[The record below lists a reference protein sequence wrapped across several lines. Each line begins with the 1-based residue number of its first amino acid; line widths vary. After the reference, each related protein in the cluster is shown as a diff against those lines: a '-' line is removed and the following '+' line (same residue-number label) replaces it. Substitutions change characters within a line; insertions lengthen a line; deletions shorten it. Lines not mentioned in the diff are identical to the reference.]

1 MQSKT
6 YPSLEDVIGNTP
18 LVRLQRLLAP
28 SAARGNVILG
38 KLEGNNPAGSVKDR
52 PAISMIRRAED
63 RGDIKPGD
71 TLIEATS
78 GNTGI
83 ALAMAAAIRGY
94 RMVLIMP
101 EDLSIERAQTMKA
114 FGAELILTP
123 RSGGMEYARDLAE
136 QMERDGRGRVL
147 DQFANAD
154 NPRIHFET
162 TGPELWRDTD
172 GQITHFVSAMGTTGT
187 ITGVS
192 RYLKSQNPAVRIIGA
207 QPADG
212 SRIPGIRRWPEA
224 YLPKIYDA
232 SAVDEM
238 VLVGQ
243 GDAEDMARRMAR
255 EEGIFAGISAAGA
268 CWVALQLARTVENAT
283 IAFIVCDRGD
293 RYLSTGVFPA
303 GWGRRVF
310 VRSAPRRW
318 PCRRRTKTAARKSGC
333 VALPAASRTGTTR
346 RRCWPP

>member
-1 MQSKT
+1 MK
-6 YPSLEDVIGNTP
+6 PSAPPAYNPLEDAIGGTP
-18 LVRLQRLLAP
+18 LVALQRLPGAAG
-28 SAARGNVILG
+28 AARGNVILG

-52 PAISMIRRAED
+52 PAISMIRRAEE
-63 RGDIKPGD
+63 RGEIRPGD

-114 FGAELILTP
+114 FGAQLILTP

-136 QMERDGRGRVL
+136 QMQKDGKGRVL

-154 NPRIHFET
+154 NPRVHFET
-162 TGPELWRDTD
+162 TGPEIWADTA
-172 GQITHFVSAMGTTGT
+172 GRVTHFVSAMGTTGT

-192 RYLKSQNPAVRIIGA
+192 RFLKAQNPAVRIIGA
-207 QPADG
+207 QPSEG
-212 SRIPGIRRWPEA
+212 SRIPGIRKWPEA

-232 SAVDEM
+232 TAVDEL
-238 VLVGQ
+238 VLVSQ
-243 GDAEDMARRMAR
+243 ADAEAMARRLAA
-255 EEGIFAGISAAGA
+255 EEGLFAGISAAGA
-268 CWVALQLARTVENAT
+268 CWVALQIAQQVDNAT
-283 IAFIVCDRGD
+283 IVFIVCDRGD

-303 GWGRRVF
+303 
-310 VRSAPRRW
+310 
-318 PCRRRTKTAARKSGC
+318 
-333 VALPAASRTGTTR
+333 
-346 RRCWPP
+346 